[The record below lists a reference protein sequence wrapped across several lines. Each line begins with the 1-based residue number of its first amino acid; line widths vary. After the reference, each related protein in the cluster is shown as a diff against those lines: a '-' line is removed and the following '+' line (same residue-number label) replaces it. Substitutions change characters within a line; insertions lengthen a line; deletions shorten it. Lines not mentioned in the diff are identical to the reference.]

1 MKNIETIKDKYT
13 SIIYNTNNL
22 KDLDKVRI
30 SAVGKKG
37 EISCMMQEIGKMSI
51 DQKKQISSFLC
62 VFFSSRRRRYCTNNE
77 EEEE

>member
-37 EISCMMQEIGKMSI
+37 EISSYDARNWK
-51 DQKKQISSFLC
+51 D
-62 VFFSSRRRRYCTNNE
+62 VY
-77 EEEE
+77 

>member
-22 KDLDKVRI
+22 KDLDNVRI

-37 EISCMMQEIGKMSI
+37 EISSYDARNWKN
-51 DQKKQISSFLC
+51 
-62 VFFSSRRRRYCTNNE
+62 VY
-77 EEEE
+77 